1 MVTLK
6 DVKAAILGDKDVV
19 LVNETKGEEYVLE
32 GGFSERQKN
41 MLTFGGLL
49 NYTGANK

>member
-1 MVTLK
+1 MTDLHIHTTYCDGK
-6 DVKAAILGDKDVV
+6 
-19 LVNETKGEEYVLE
+19 NSPEEYVLE